1 MMMDAMIPWENTDT
15 LTTSYQFS
23 DLWSHPYSDQ
33 ESPEQ
38 PPMSSFELDLDWTTP
53 PLSPDPY
60 AAPLP
65 ELLEPLPDSP
75 SALAALA
82 SPAWKT
88 ELELQLRALDA
99 RSMFLHGPRY
109 GYESEAVNLVHRTSM
124 DETHKNEYYMPRAE
138 VGHTSQYTLAHQMD
152 IAAPSTWDSTSFG
165 FVELSDDEV
174 NQLTNGVDNISL
186 STSSAD
192 YELAYADH
200 SHFDP
205 IIEAPEQWPIQGLTA
220 HFQHLD
226 MNDDQQ

>member
-1 MMMDAMIPWENTDT
+1 MMMMDAMIPWENTDT
-15 LTTSYQFS
+15 VIMSHQFS
-23 DLWSHPYSDQ
+23 DLWSYPYSDQ

-38 PPMSSFELDLDWTTP
+38 SPMSSFELDLDWTTP

-65 ELLEPLPDSP
+65 ELRAPLPDTP
-75 SALAALA
+75 SAFAALA

-88 ELELQLRALDA
+88 ESELQLRALNA

-109 GYESEAVNLVHRTSM
+109 DYESEASSFVHRTSV
-124 DETHKNEYYMPRAE
+124 DEIIKHRYYMPRGEAE
-138 VGHTSQYTLAHQMD
+138 NASQYTLAYQKD
-152 IAAPSTWDSTSFG
+152 VAAPSAWDSTSFV
-165 FVELSDDEV
+165 FVEFSDDEF

-186 STSSAD
+186 STSSA
-192 YELAYADH
+192 AYADH

-220 HFQHLD
+220 SFQHLAMD
-226 MNDDQQ
+226 EDQH